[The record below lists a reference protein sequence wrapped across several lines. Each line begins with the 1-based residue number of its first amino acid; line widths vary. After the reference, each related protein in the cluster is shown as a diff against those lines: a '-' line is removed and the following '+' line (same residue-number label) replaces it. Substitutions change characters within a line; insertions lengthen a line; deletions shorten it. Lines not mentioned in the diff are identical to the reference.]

1 MGRVSTEPAIVKAKW
16 CSVSAV
22 AETLLSSFLFDSKEM
37 ALFWLGSWHGPD
49 VLFVIPF
56 HLFAGFN
63 CKLLPWSIWVLFHCG
78 DNLFSGFQLLVSPCV
93 LDSLHS
99 ARKRQVE
106 TAAVISKVYLET

>member
-1 MGRVSTEPAIVKAKW
+1 MGRVSTETAMVKAKW

-22 AETLLSSFLFDSKEM
+22 AESLLSSFLFDGKEM

-49 VLFVIPF
+49 VLFVVPF
-56 HLFAGFN
+56 HPFVGFT

-93 LDSLHS
+93 LGML
-99 ARKRQVE
+99 ALCKK
-106 TAAVISKVYLET
+106 AAGWDCCRH